1 MVCPHLED
9 PADFPKPVFN
19 LKRFVLNHATAHIH
33 KRYGQLK
40 NIHLKKHILLLALLL
55 FTISFS
61 FSQVLELN
69 LTVGESYYHDNE
81 TKVIVTQELHGGSLI
96 SDILYGGKMSFLAK
110 EKTNSVYHLEV
121 RFQTMYLKMNING
134 NEISANSQKVD
145 SIDILSMLLKELTES
160 PFDISITK
168 YGIVREVK
176 MEKIFNNLFSFNPDI
191 PKLEKAR
198 MIYMLKESFGE
209 KAMKGSMEMLT
220 AIYPKTPV
228 KEGDRWKNKIR
239 LETVSGVTMENEF
252 VLKELNRDFAVIKSQ
267 SKTIS
272 DDNNS
277 FIKIND
283 ELLRF
288 NSIGNMTSTFKIDKN
303 TGWIKESEINQNIS
317 GMNEKKWRD
326 DSEII
331 LKIPFEYVGSIIL
344 KDE

>member
-1 MVCPHLED
+1 M
-9 PADFPKPVFN
+9 
-19 LKRFVLNHATAHIH
+19 
-33 KRYGQLK
+33 
-40 NIHLKKHILLLALLL
+40 KKLILLLAFLL

-69 LTVGESYYHDNE
+69 LTVGESYYHDTE
-81 TKVIVTQELHGGSLI
+81 SQVTMTQELHGESFI
-96 SDILYGGKMSFLAK
+96 SDISYGGKMSFLVK
-110 EKTNSVYHLEV
+110 EKIDSVYHLEV
-121 RFQTMYLKMNING
+121 RFLTMYLKVNTNG

-145 SIDILSMLLKELTES
+145 STDILSLLLNELTKS
-160 PFDISITK
+160 PFYISIMK
-168 YGIVREVK
+168 YGIVKEVK
-176 MEKIFNNLFSFNPDI
+176 MEKIFDNLFSFNPDI

-198 MIYMLKESFGE
+198 MIYMLKQSFGE

-220 AIYPKTPV
+220 AIYPKSPV

-252 VLKELNRDFAVIKSQ
+252 VLKELNKDFAIINSQ

-277 FIKIND
+277 FIKIKG

-303 TGWIKESEINQNIS
+303 TGWIKESEIKQSIS
-317 GMNEKKWRD
+317 GMNEKKWREE
-326 DSEII
+326 SEII
-331 LKIPFEYVGSIIL
+331 LKIPFEYVGSIIV
-344 KDE
+344 ENE